1 MSKIALRIKIVDR
14 RQQAG
19 NPDIILLVTIAVTG
33 FAIPVGDKCE
43 RKGVFCLII
52 GWQFFLKVLKPFIK
66 PAVGA
71 DFAGMMKY
79 LQIIVVQN
87 QTEGDLDIGVILLKI
102 IHFNGTIA
110 SDNTDGVENG
120 SFAGIVLAHEDQ
132 GIFNIS
138 HPQITDR
145 FIILDPKFFETQ
157 GSQSFP

>member
-1 MSKIALRIKIVDR
+1 MSKVALRIKIVDR

-19 NPDIILLVTIAVTG
+19 NPDIILLVTIAITG
-33 FAIPVGDKCE
+33 FAIRLAINVKE
-43 RKGVFCLII
+43 RTCSVSHR
-52 GWQFFLKVLKPFIK
+52 WQFFLKVLKPFIK

-120 SFAGIVLAHEDQ
+120 SFAGYC
-132 GIFNIS
+132 S
-138 HPQITDR
+138 CPR
-145 FIILDPKFFETQ
+145 
-157 GSQSFP
+157 GSGHFQYQSSADH

>member
-1 MSKIALRIKIVDR
+1 ML
-14 RQQAG
+14 
-19 NPDIILLVTIAVTG
+19 
-33 FAIPVGDKCE
+33 
-43 RKGVFCLII
+43 
-52 GWQFFLKVLKPFIK
+52 
-66 PAVGA
+66 

-87 QTEGDLDIGVILLKI
+87 QTEGDLDIGVILLKS

-145 FIILDPKFFETQ
+145 FIILDLSSLRRKAVSPFHNLYYKNIIQRTEE
-157 GSQSFP
+157 GYKNAL